1 MAEQIRAA
9 SLTRRAILGLL
20 ATAGVGAVAAACGG
34 APASPTAAP
43 TKPAESKPAA
53 TAAPA
58 AAPTTAPAAATAA
71 PAAAA
76 TPTTAAAAKPATKG
90 GQTVAIMGIGL
101 SGTAHLGNYATK
113 TPKWEAA
120 TGHKVK
126 YIDVPFDQ
134 IFDKFRTSTAAG
146 TVDYDVLYGAAT
158 WEGDVFS
165 NNLAVEVTND
175 VKAKLDWDDVM
186 PMFKDA
192 LHHWNGKT
200 YGVPIDGDTHHLNWR
215 EDAFTNPEIQAKYKS
230 EFGADLKPPQT
241 WDDYYQIAKF
251 FQNWD
256 WDKRGKPNYGVIET
270 MGRSGG
276 WSTYFYLS
284 HASPYVK
291 HVEDSAFHFDPD
303 TMKPRINSP
312 GFVKALEDMVKS
324 LEVGPPGMSNF
335 TVGETLGF
343 FIGGQGAMQNW
354 WSDVGSQ
361 SITNKNT
368 VVKNKLGFGLTPG
381 AKEVY
386 NHKAK
391 AWEKPPGGIN
401 FAPYLAWGGWGF
413 WVMRSSKV
421 PDVAFDVLTYLA
433 NKENSM
439 WDVLN
444 PTGLNPWRKSHFE
457 VDPWVKVG
465 FSKEGATSY
474 LKASSDSYEHK
485 NRAWDLRVP
494 STGEYYDTL
503 ESEITK
509 AYAKQVSP
517 QQALDNAA
525 ALWEKITD
533 RLGRTK
539 QIEYYK
545 ASLNLNK

>member
-1 MAEQIRAA
+1 M
-9 SLTRRAILGLL
+9 
-20 ATAGVGAVAAACGG
+20 
-34 APASPTAAP
+34 
-43 TKPAESKPAA
+43 
-53 TAAPA
+53 
-58 AAPTTAPAAATAA
+58 
-71 PAAAA
+71 
-76 TPTTAAAAKPATKG
+76 
-90 GQTVAIMGIGL
+90 
-101 SGTAHLGNYATK
+101 
-113 TPKWEAA
+113 
-120 TGHKVK
+120 
-126 YIDVPFDQ
+126 
-134 IFDKFRTSTAAG
+134 
-146 TVDYDVLYGAAT
+146 
-158 WEGDVFS
+158 
-165 NNLAVEVTND
+165 TND
-175 VKAKLDWDDVM
+175 VKTKLEWDDVM

-215 EDAFTNPEIQAKYKS
+215 EDAFTNPEVQAKYKA
-230 EFGADLKPPQT
+230 EFGADLKPPPT

-251 FQNWD
+251 FQGWD
-256 WDKRGKPNYGVIET
+256 WDKRGKPNFGVVET

-291 HVEDSAFHFDPD
+291 HPEDPAFHFDPD

-343 FIGGQGAMQNW
+343 FIGGQGAMENW

-361 SITNKNT
+361 SITNKDT

-386 NHKAK
+386 NHKTK
-391 AWEKPPGGIN
+391 AWEKAATGVN
-401 FAPYLAWGGWGF
+401 YAPYLAWGGWGF
-413 WVMRSSKV
+413 WVMKSSKN
-421 PDVAFDVLTYLA
+421 PDVAFDVLTFLA

-457 VDPWVKVG
+457 VDPWVKTG
-465 FSKEGATSY
+465 FTKEGATSY
-474 LKASSDSYEHK
+474 LKASSDSYDHK
-485 NRAWDLRVP
+485 NRAWDLRIP

-509 AYAKQVSP
+509 AYAKQIPP

-533 RLGRTK
+533 RLGRPK
-539 QIEYYK
+539 QMEYYK